1 MPYQKIID
9 DIKPELDKA
18 VDFLKREASKMRLG
32 QVNPSMVEDIEVE
45 AFDEKMPLKQL
56 AAIKK
61 EGPRNLVIEPW
72 EDDYV
77 EAIEKALT
85 AADLGTTPTVSG
97 DSIRMK
103 FPSLSE
109 ERRENLKKE
118 LSDKKENTRQTIR
131 KWRDEA
137 RKEIQNKEQEG
148 EISEDEKYRAED
160 DLQDLIDDYN
170 DKIEKIVEDKKEKIE
185 Q

>member
-1 MPYQKIID
+1 MSYQKFID
-9 DIKPELDKA
+9 EIKPELDKA

-32 QVNPSMVEDIEVE
+32 QVNPSMIEDIEVK

-56 AAIKK
+56 AAIRK
-61 EGPRNLVIEPW
+61 EGPRNLAIEPW

-77 EAIEKALT
+77 EPIEKALT
-85 AADLGTTPTVSG
+85 AADLGTTPNVSG
-97 DSIRMK
+97 DSIRLN

-118 LSDKKENTRQTIR
+118 LSDKKENARQTVR

-137 RKEIQNKEQEG
+137 WKKIQDKEQEG
-148 EISEDEKYRAED
+148 EISEDEKYRAKD
-160 DLQDLIDDYN
+160 DLQDLVDEYN
-170 DKIEKIVEDKKEKIE
+170 DKIDEIVENKKKQIE

>member
-9 DIKPELDKA
+9 NIKPELDKA
-18 VDFLKREASKMRLG
+18 LDFLKREASKMRLG
-32 QVNPSMVEDIEVE
+32 QVSPSMVEEIEVK

-61 EGPRNLVIEPW
+61 EGPRSLVIEPW

-77 EAIEKALT
+77 EPIEKALT
-85 AADLGTTPTVSG
+85 SADLGATPNVSG
-97 DSIRMK
+97 EVIRIK
-103 FPSLSE
+103 LPSLSQ

-118 LSDKKENTRQTIR
+118 LSDKKENARQTVR

-137 RKEIQNKEQEG
+137 WKEVQNKEQEG
-148 EISEDEKYRAED
+148 EISEDDKYRAED
-160 DLQDLIDDYN
+160 DLQDLVDEYN
-170 DKIEKIVEDKKEKIE
+170 EKIEKIVEDKKEQIE